1 MIFKSLKWYDL
12 LEEKFIMMLLLKVFY
27 KKHGTLTD
35 NLPIRIYINIIE
47 NKFIFIIKT
56 EYHLPLLTSEMMK
69 LLESL
74 KNITKD
80 INSEMYPIKKL
91 LKYY

>member
-1 MIFKSLKWYDL
+1 
-12 LEEKFIMMLLLKVFY
+12 MLLLKVFY

-35 NLPIRIYINIIE
+35 NLSIRIYINIIE
-47 NKFIFIIKT
+47 NKFIFIIKN

>member
-1 MIFKSLKWYDL
+1 M
-12 LEEKFIMMLLLKVFY
+12 EEKFIMMLLRKVFY
-27 KKHGTLTD
+27 KKQGTLTD

-47 NKFIFIIKT
+47 NKFIFKIKT
-56 EYHLPLLTSEMMK
+56 EYHLPLLTSETMK

-74 KNITKD
+74 KNITKY